1 MKHRWP
7 LMAAIPDD
15 PAERHRARR
24 AAAFPSMPMHH
35 RQALT
40 KDVDPRRRLLIETEQ
55 SRSPVGMA
63 GMTSLKKA
71 EPHQHGDVGAKHD
84 GVGSKFRGKL
94 ERRIGDDGAALLW
107 HALAAQEVAAS
118 ANVALG
124 ATALYRALGGGWQI
138 REDSYFVT
146 ARTADQMR
154 ARTNWGDLLPP
165 ARAPQPPAPG
175 LPSPADVG
183 PTVRPPEW

>member
-1 MKHRWP
+1 
-7 LMAAIPDD
+7 
-15 PAERHRARR
+15 
-24 AAAFPSMPMHH
+24 MHH

-40 KDVDPRRRLLIETEQ
+40 KDVDPRRWLLIETEQ

-118 ANVALG
+118 RDVARRYAMTGSTQYPRDGTAAGRWLPDAARQFLDRKQGAHGYRWRLIKIASANG
-124 ATALYRALGGGWQI
+124 A
-138 REDSYFVT
+138 
-146 ARTADQMR
+146 
-154 ARTNWGDLLPP
+154 
-165 ARAPQPPAPG
+165 
-175 LPSPADVG
+175 
-183 PTVRPPEW
+183 